1 MIRMA
6 MRCGAVVLGVLGVVA
21 GGREAR
27 AEVIAV
33 EQSAPPAG
41 FRAPGRVVQA
51 LEWVDALG
59 ENRLVLSETGPRPSR
74 QAEDAQDAELFA
86 QHFHR
91 PAAGK
96 PFALLWTLRDFVRGC
111 PFDLQVAFVGVP
123 EVTDLDRDGTAETTV
138 LYVVDCFSDVSGK
151 ATKLVLHEGKAKY
164 AIRGASGYPDG
175 KVLLPGTMAVDPSL
189 KRAPAALRAHALR
202 LWKER
207 VLRRYL

>member
-1 MIRMA
+1 MMRMA
-6 MRCGAVVLGVLGVVA
+6 TCCGAVVLAVHGVVPD
-21 GGREAR
+21 GREAR

-33 EQSAPPAG
+33 KPSAPPAG
-41 FRAPGRVVQA
+41 FPAPGRVVQA

-96 PFALLWTLRDFVRGC
+96 PFALLWALRDFVRGC

-123 EVTDLDRDGTAETTV
+123 QVTDLDRDGTAETTV

-151 ATKLVLHEGKAKY
+151 ATKLVLHEGRAKY

-175 KVLLPGTMAVDPSL
+175 KVLLPGTMSVDPAF
-189 KRAPAALRAHALR
+189 KRAPAALRKHAQR
-202 LWKER
+202 LWQER